1 MSHTTKRSKPYP
13 SDNERRADAGMKAIE
28 ASTDCEFRADGL
40 AGLRSDVEDLLADL
54 RHVCDRYELDYGV
67 VDRAAGD
74 VYHGDFQDA
83 PRVGRRGLPPND
95 GSVAN
100 RMGERVAGDE

>member
-40 AGLRSDVEDLLADL
+40 AGCALTSKTSSPICATSATATSSTTGLLT
-54 RHVCDRYELDYGV
+54 
-67 VDRAAGD
+67 
-74 VYHGDFQDA
+74 A
-83 PRVGRRGLPPND
+83 PPVTSITGISGCASGGRRGLPPND